1 MAIQNTNP
9 ALNVMNQAKT
19 MLPAANPE
27 NMAGMRMAAPVVQS
41 FKDLKMA
48 KDVFQG
54 STQIA
59 TAGAQGIG
67 STIGNSVKG
76 AFGGMF
82 RNLPGLLKSNFVV
95 SAILSGV
102 SNLYEMATGKVKPLQ
117 AAGNFVADTAAYTGI
132 GVAATSVGAM
142 IGSLIP
148 IPVVGTLL
156 GAGVGALGGLLLGK
170 FYESNIRDKFS
181 GTVQQGIQ
189 SLMTSAQQAGQAP
202 AQAPAPAQ
210 P

>member
-1 MAIQNTNP
+1 MSIQTTNP
-9 ALNVMNQAKT
+9 AMNPLASAKT

-54 STQIA
+54 SNQIA
-59 TAGAQGIG
+59 TASVGG
-67 STIGNSVKG
+67 IGNSIKG
-76 AFGGMF
+76 AFGGLF
-82 RNLPGLLKSNFVV
+82 RNLPGLIKSNFVV

-142 IGSLIP
+142 IGTLIP

-181 GTVQQGIQ
+181 GQVQQGIQ
-189 SLMTSAQQAGQAP
+189 SLMAGAQNIN
-202 AQAPAPAQ
+202 Q
-210 P
+210 PQPQP

>member
-9 ALNVMNQAKT
+9 SMNVLANAKT

-54 STQIA
+54 SNQIA
-59 TAGAQGIG
+59 AAGVG
-67 STIGNSVKG
+67 SSIGNTVKG
-76 AFGGMF
+76 AFGGLF
-82 RNLPGLLKSNFVV
+82 RNIPGLIKSNFVV

-102 SNLYEMATGKVKPLQ
+102 SNIYEMATGKVKPLQ

-202 AQAPAPAQ
+202 AQAQ

>member
-1 MAIQNTNP
+1 MAIQNNNP
-9 ALNVMNQAKT
+9 AMNPMSQART
-19 MLPAANPE
+19 MLPMANPE
-27 NMAGMRMAAPVVQS
+27 NMSGMRMAAPVVQS

-59 TAGAQGIG
+59 TAGAQGLG
-67 STIGNSVKG
+67 STIGGSVKG
-76 AFGGMF
+76 AFGGLF
-82 RNLPGLLKSNFVV
+82 RNIPSLIKSNFAV

-102 SNLYEMATGKVKPLQ
+102 SNLYEMFAGKVKPMQ

-132 GVAATSVGAM
+132 GVAATSVGALV
-142 IGSLIP
+142 GSLIP

-170 FYESNIRDKFS
+170 FYETNIRDSFS
-181 GTVQQGIQ
+181 GSVQQGIQ
-189 SLMTSAQQAGQAP
+189 SLMTSAQQATQS
-202 AQAPAPAQ
+202 PAQ
-210 P
+210 PAA

>member
-1 MAIQNTNP
+1 MAIQNSNP

-54 STQIA
+54 SNQIA
-59 TAGAQGIG
+59 ASSISGIG
-67 STIGNSVKG
+67 STVKG
-76 AFGGMF
+76 AFSGLF
-82 RNLPGLLKSNFVV
+82 RNLPGLIKSNFVV
-95 SAILSGV
+95 AAILSGV
-102 SNLYEMATGKVKPLQ
+102 SNIYEMATGKVKPLQ
-117 AAGNFVADTAAYTGI
+117 AAGNFAADTVAYTGI

-156 GAGVGALGGLLLGK
+156 GAGIGALGGLLLGK

-189 SLMTSAQQAGQAP
+189 SLMTSAQQINQAP
-202 AQAPAPAQ
+202 AQPQ
-210 P
+210 T

>member
-9 ALNVMNQAKT
+9 SMNVLANAKT

-54 STQIA
+54 SNQIA
-59 TAGAQGIG
+59 AAGVG
-67 STIGNSVKG
+67 SSIGNTVKG
-76 AFGGMF
+76 AFGGLF
-82 RNLPGLLKSNFVV
+82 RNIPGLIKSNFLV

-102 SNLYEMATGKVKPLQ
+102 SNIYEMATGKVKPLQ

-202 AQAPAPAQ
+202 AQAQ

>member
-1 MAIQNTNP
+1 MAIQNNNP
-9 ALNVMNQAKT
+9 SYNVLNQAKT
-19 MLPAANPE
+19 MLPMASTE
-27 NMAGMRMAAPVVQS
+27 NMSGMRMAAPVVQS

-54 STQIA
+54 SNQIA
-59 TAGAQGIG
+59 TAGAQSIG
-67 STIGNSVKG
+67 GSIGGTVKG
-76 AFGGMF
+76 AFGGLF
-82 RNLPGLLKSNFVV
+82 RNLPGLIKSNFVV

-156 GAGVGALGGLLLGK
+156 GAGVGALGGLLMGK
-170 FYESNIRDKFS
+170 FYEEKVRDKFS
-181 GTVQQGIQ
+181 GTVQQSIQ
-189 SLMTSAQQAGQAP
+189 SVMSSAQQAGAP
-202 AQAPAPAQ
+202 APAPAQ

>member
-9 ALNVMNQAKT
+9 AMNVMSQART

-54 STQIA
+54 SNQIA
-59 TAGAQGIG
+59 TASVGGIG
-67 STIGNSVKG
+67 NTVKG
-76 AFGGMF
+76 AFGGLF
-82 RNLPGLLKSNFVV
+82 RNLPGLIKSNFVV

-170 FYESNIRDKFS
+170 FYEGNIRDKFS
-181 GTVQQGIQ
+181 GQVQQGIQ
-189 SLMTSAQQAGQAP
+189 SMMASAQQVGQAP
-202 AQAPAPAQ
+202 AQS
-210 P
+210 

>member
-1 MAIQNTNP
+1 MAIQNNNP
-9 ALNVMNQAKT
+9 SYNVLNQAKT
-19 MLPAANPE
+19 MLPMASTE
-27 NMAGMRMAAPVVQS
+27 NMSGMRMAAPVVQS

-54 STQIA
+54 SNQIA
-59 TAGAQGIG
+59 TASASSIG
-67 STIGNSVKG
+67 GTVKG
-76 AFGGMF
+76 AFGGLF
-82 RNLPGLLKSNFVV
+82 RNLPGLIKSNFVV

-170 FYESNIRDKFS
+170 FYEEKIRDKFS
-181 GTVQQGIQ
+181 GTVQQSIQ
-189 SLMTSAQQAGQAP
+189 SVMSSAQQATQAP
-202 AQAPAPAQ
+202 AQS
-210 P
+210 

>member
-1 MAIQNTNP
+1 MAIQNTTP
-9 ALNVMNQAKT
+9 AMNVMSQAKT

-54 STQIA
+54 SNQIA
-59 TAGAQGIG
+59 TAAG
-67 STIGNSVKG
+67 SGIGNSLKG
-76 AFGGMF
+76 AFGGLF
-82 RNLPGLLKSNFVV
+82 KNIPGLIKSNFIV
-95 SAILSGV
+95 SAVLSGV

-117 AAGNFVADTAAYTGI
+117 AAGNFAADTVAYTGI

-170 FYESNIRDKFS
+170 FYEGNIRDKFS

-189 SLMTSAQQAGQAP
+189 SLMTSAQQSTQAP
-202 AQAPAPAQ
+202 AQS
-210 P
+210 

>member
-1 MAIQNTNP
+1 MAIQNTTP
-9 ALNVMNQAKT
+9 SYNVLNQAKT
-19 MLPAANPE
+19 MLPMASTE
-27 NMAGMRMAAPVVQS
+27 NMSGMRMAAPVVQS

-54 STQIA
+54 SNQIA
-59 TAGAQGIG
+59 TAGAA
-67 STIGNSVKG
+67 SSIGNSVKG
-76 AFGGMF
+76 AFGGLF
-82 RNLPGLLKSNFVV
+82 RNLPGLIKSNFVV

-170 FYESNIRDKFS
+170 FYEEKVRDNFS

-189 SLMTSAQQAGQAP
+189 SLMTSAQQATQAP
-202 AQAPAPAQ
+202 AQP
-210 P
+210 

>member
-9 ALNVMNQAKT
+9 AMNVMNQART

-54 STQIA
+54 SNQIA
-59 TAGAQGIG
+59 NAAG
-67 STIGNSVKG
+67 SSIGNAVKG
-76 AFGGMF
+76 AFGGLF
-82 RNLPGLLKSNFVV
+82 KSLPGLIKSNFVV
-95 SAILSGV
+95 SAVLSGV

-117 AAGNFVADTAAYTGI
+117 AAGNFAADTVAYTGI

-156 GAGVGALGGLLLGK
+156 GAGIGALGGLLLGK
-170 FYESNIRDKFS
+170 FYEGNIRDKFS
-181 GTVQQGIQ
+181 GQVQQGIQ
-189 SLMTSAQQAGQAP
+189 SLMTSAQQASQAP
-202 AQAPAPAQ
+202 AQLPANS
-210 P
+210 

>member
-9 ALNVMNQAKT
+9 SYNVLNQAKS
-19 MLPAANPE
+19 MLPMASTE
-27 NMAGMRMAAPVVQS
+27 NMSGMRMAAPVVQS

-54 STQIA
+54 SNQIA
-59 TAGAQGIG
+59 TAGAAA
-67 STIGNSVKG
+67 SIGNSVKG
-76 AFGGMF
+76 AFGGLF
-82 RNLPGLLKSNFVV
+82 RNLPGLIKSNFAV

-170 FYESNIRDKFS
+170 FYEEKVRDNFS

-189 SLMTSAQQAGQAP
+189 SLMTSAQQATQAP
-202 AQAPAPAQ
+202 AQTPAQ